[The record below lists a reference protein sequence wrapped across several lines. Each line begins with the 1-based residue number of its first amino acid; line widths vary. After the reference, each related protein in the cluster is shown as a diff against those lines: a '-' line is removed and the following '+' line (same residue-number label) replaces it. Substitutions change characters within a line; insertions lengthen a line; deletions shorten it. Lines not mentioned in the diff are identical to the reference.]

1 MNKAVIL
8 DRDGVL
14 NKDPGYVHKI
24 EDFELYPDV
33 MAALKLLKGFNLFII
48 TNQSGIGRGFYTEE
62 DFHKFNDHLINKLR
76 KEGIEIK
83 ETFYCPHHPDEECS
97 CRKPG
102 TKFINDAAKKYN
114 LELKRSFVIG
124 NHPHDIE
131 MGHKAGLKTVYMLT
145 GHGKKHLKDLKHKPD
160 FTTEDILEAAKW
172 ITKMDKV

>member
-24 EDFELYPDV
+24 EDFGLYPDV

-62 DFHKFNDHLINKLR
+62 DFHKFNDHLISKLT

-102 TKFINDAAKKYN
+102 TKFI
-114 LELKRSFVIG
+114 
-124 NHPHDIE
+124 
-131 MGHKAGLKTVYMLT
+131 
-145 GHGKKHLKDLKHKPD
+145 
-160 FTTEDILEAAKW
+160 
-172 ITKMDKV
+172 

>member
-62 DFHKFNDHLINKLR
+62 DFHKFRVLKAEEKSSNFDR
-76 KEGIEIK
+76 EIA
-83 ETFYCPHHPDEECS
+83 ES
-97 CRKPG
+97 SR
-102 TKFINDAAKKYN
+102 
-114 LELKRSFVIG
+114 RS
-124 NHPHDIE
+124 
-131 MGHKAGLKTVYMLT
+131 
-145 GHGKKHLKDLKHKPD
+145 
-160 FTTEDILEAAKW
+160 
-172 ITKMDKV
+172 